1 MDHVVKSVINSVVY
15 MFTFTVVNLHLK
27 KHLKKLMI
35 TRKNKFHKNIENN
48 NYKVLRLNYRVYN
61 FFRKKYIFERSHPL
75 LSHKR
80 KHGQFIYP
88 QCQALSFPFTSEPAS
103 YGEGATV
110 LMLLVGPITF
120 ILIINFLFQN
130 GSLQIKCH
138 SSIMV

>member
-61 FFRKKYIFERSHPL
+61 FFRKK
-75 LSHKR
+75 
-80 KHGQFIYP
+80 IY
-88 QCQALSFPFTSEPAS
+88 L
-103 YGEGATV
+103 
-110 LMLLVGPITF
+110 
-120 ILIINFLFQN
+120 
-130 GSLQIKCH
+130 
-138 SSIMV
+138 